1 MHRTPDTM
9 QYGMTHIPAGLPPA
23 RPKAS
28 WVGGWCIGIPQ
39 GAKKVPDSW
48 EFLRWLCAS
57 PEGTRAMG
65 ELWNW
70 MPGWIPFHSMSMK
83 WYEKIRQNPKF
94 GIFYEILKE
103 MRS

>member
-1 MHRTPDTM
+1 M

>member
-1 MHRTPDTM
+1 
-9 QYGMTHIPAGLPPA
+9 
-23 RPKAS
+23 
-28 WVGGWCIGIPQ
+28 
-39 GAKKVPDSW
+39 
-48 EFLRWLCAS
+48 
-57 PEGTRAMG
+57 MG